1 MLFKSFRA
9 LDFVI
14 LYNMKGDVI
23 DNFYDIPNE
32 ETHAFLIDYHTS
44 IKDNARLRE
53 FIINFEKLIQD
64 NMVKITQIVDDFP
77 VQRIRELHLKDFKIK
92 DSFFFFY
99 DQNTEEAKLKKFQML
114 KEKIITKG
122 NFNFIETKIKD
133 LYIMKS

>member
-14 LYNMKGDVI
+14 LYNMRGDVI

-32 ETHAFLIDYHTS
+32 ETYAFLIDYHTS

-92 DSFFFFY
+92 DSFFEEE

-114 KEKIITKG
+114 KEKIKKRIYELYQG
-122 NFNFIETKIKD
+122 NPHAKI
-133 LYIMKS
+133 